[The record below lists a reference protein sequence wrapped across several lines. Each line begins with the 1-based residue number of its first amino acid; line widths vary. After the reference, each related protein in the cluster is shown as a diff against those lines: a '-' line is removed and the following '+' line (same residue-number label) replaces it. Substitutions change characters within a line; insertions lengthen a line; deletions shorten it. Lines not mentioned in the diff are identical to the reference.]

1 MEDVIKLFKVEYLSN
16 EDDLQWKTTSKYL
29 MLNIS
34 ATTDQIFPKFNIKLR
49 GPNQN
54 QNENILFNQ
63 ISV

>member
-1 MEDVIKLFKVEYLSN
+1 MED
-16 EDDLQWKTTSKYL
+16 DQKYL

-49 GPNQN
+49 GTNQN

-63 ISV
+63 ISF